1 MTSAGVGV
9 AVHLDGFTAA
19 GLAAHRALTAAGPDA
34 AVELAMVFAGTRH
47 DEDEYS
53 GVLSAVKRT
62 IPGAL
67 IIGCSATGVL
77 TGAEEIE
84 NATAVAVLVLGG
96 KPLPIPLFIPSVRGE
111 PRAAG
116 ARLGRE
122 VLRVLGDDGAG
133 AAVAALVDPAEL
145 DAADFVA
152 GIADVAPELI
162 ITGAGAS
169 GGESGCRVFWK
180 DAAQSDAC
188 VALVFPKELHPTLGM
203 TQGCQAVG
211 APQTI
216 TAAEGN
222 LILEI
227 DGRPAV
233 EALEKTL
240 NSPNNPGLRQ
250 MTKHLLAGIGERGAG
265 GRSDYVVRPFAITDT
280 DRPALAVVEPVRAG
294 QTICFTLR
302 DAIGA
307 REDMKA
313 MLDEQAEARDE
324 ATTKFGFYFNCAGR
338 GSALYGQ
345 AGLDPELFQRRF
357 GGLPLAGVESS
368 FEIAPSCG
376 RPRIHMFSGV
386 LLLAG

>member
-1 MTSAGVGV
+1 MTSAGAGV

-19 GLAAHRALTAAGPDA
+19 GLAAHRAHVSAGSGD
-34 AVELAMVFAGTRH
+34 VELAMVFAGTRH
-47 DEDEYS
+47 DDDEYKA
-53 GVLSAVKRT
+53 VLDAVQRT
-62 IPGAL
+62 LPKAL

-84 NATAVAVLVLGG
+84 NATAVAVLALSGQ
-96 KPLPIPLFIPSVRGE
+96 PLPTPIHVEGVRGE
-111 PRAAG
+111 PRQAG
-116 ARLGRE
+116 ARVARE
-122 VLRVLGDDGAG
+122 ALAVLGGNPVG
-133 AAVAALVDPAEL
+133 AALAVLVDPAEL
-145 DAADFVA
+145 DATDFVA

-180 DAAQSDAC
+180 GAAQADAA
-188 VALVFPKELHPTLGM
+188 VALVFPPELHPSLGM

-211 APQTI
+211 DPQTI
-216 TAAEGN
+216 TAVDGN
-222 LILEI
+222 LIVEI
-227 DGRPAV
+227 EGRPAV

-240 NSPNNPGLRQ
+240 ASPNNPGLRQ
-250 MTKHLLAGIGERGAG
+250 MTQHLLAGIGERGAP
-265 GRSDYVVRPFAITDT
+265 GRSDYVVRPFAIADS
-280 DRPALAVVEPVRAG
+280 DRPGLAVYEPVRAG

-313 MLDEQAEARDE
+313 MLDEQAEARDKK
-324 ATTKFGFYFNCAGR
+324 APKFGFYFNCAGR

-345 AGLDPELFQRRF
+345 AGLDPELIQRRF
-357 GGLPLAGVESS
+357 GNLPLAGIESS
-368 FEIAPSCG
+368 FEIAPTCG
-376 RPRIHMFSGV
+376 KPRIHMFTGV